1 MNFRKFSKTWW
12 IRRKPLLFTRM
23 DPRRF
28 DLLAQIR
35 VAASVTDSKDTPIWS
50 AGMIVRSDGNN
61 FIAELAAAAIAIKSC
76 PQSLDLTMKIDSKA
90 AIGAL
95 TRGAVSERKRV
106 RAAGRAWLNFCRDD
120 FLRKRKQIKIQHVS
134 SHRGL
139 G

>member
-1 MNFRKFSKTWW
+1 M
-12 IRRKPLLFTRM
+12 
-23 DPRRF
+23 
-28 DLLAQIR
+28 
-35 VAASVTDSKDTPIWS
+35 DTPIWS

-76 PQSLDLTMKIDSKA
+76 PQSLDITLKIDSKA

-106 RAAGRAWLNFCRDD
+106 RAAGRAWLNFCRAD
-120 FLRKRKQIKIQHVS
+120 FLQKRKQIKIQHVS

-139 G
+139 ANAEQVGNDKADQVANLTGLLANKGPQCSTSLTRRSYLR